1 MDDIVASLYLLISNA
16 EFLTYFPSQLPK
28 TLDYE
33 SSYASLLA
41 TAIHTWKY
49 LILSN
54 FRSQAGAGM
63 VSTAIGDG
71 VGIPC
76 AVAFFLFIVNR
87 DLASL
92 FYNTECIVYTS
103 DINTFNLYLIIVF

>member
-1 MDDIVASLYLLISNA
+1 MQTQLKLEQLGLHHV
-16 EFLTYFPSQLPK
+16 TPSKL
-28 TLDYE
+28 
-33 SSYASLLA
+33 SA

-76 AVAFFLFIVNR
+76 AVAFLLFMTIICCTITTLNEFLVNT
-87 DLASL
+87 LL
-92 FYNTECIVYTS
+92 FVKCCKLFFSNETRKARKT
-103 DINTFNLYLIIVF
+103 

>member
-1 MDDIVASLYLLISNA
+1 MFTLIA
-16 EFLTYFPSQLPK
+16 
-28 TLDYE
+28 
-33 SSYASLLA
+33 A

-54 FRSQAGAGM
+54 FRSKAGAGM

-76 AVAFFLFIVNR
+76 AVAYLLPPYALYVHHILVSYQELGSQSLKIKIEDFFK
-87 DLASL
+87 S
-92 FYNTECIVYTS
+92 
-103 DINTFNLYLIIVF
+103 

>member
-1 MDDIVASLYLLISNA
+1 MANALGCPVAHYSLGVYYRMIGEYKRVECFTKGAYDYDSSSTLIS
-16 EFLTYFPSQLPK
+16 
-28 TLDYE
+28 
-33 SSYASLLA
+33 A

-76 AVAFFLFIVNR
+76 AVAFEFLVRHNQA
-87 DLASL
+87 L
-92 FYNTECIVYTS
+92 V
-103 DINTFNLYLIIVF
+103 IIL